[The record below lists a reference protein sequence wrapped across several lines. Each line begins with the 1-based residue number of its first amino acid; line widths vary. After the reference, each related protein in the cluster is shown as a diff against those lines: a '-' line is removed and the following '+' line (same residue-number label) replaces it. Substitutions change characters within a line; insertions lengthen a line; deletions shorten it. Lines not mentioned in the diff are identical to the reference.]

1 MSLEFRIEVK
11 IKEIFGK
18 IIILQKLFKIMWNG
32 EIILGKNVNNEE
44 QKLKEVFRFWRNSNV
59 YMLGGGIGDR
69 MIMVVVI
76 IGVIIRI
83 MICCVFILN

>member
-1 MSLEFRIEVK
+1 
-11 IKEIFGK
+11 
-18 IIILQKLFKIMWNG
+18 MWNG